1 MSMSNNNLIYT
12 LCRKI
17 RQSLCN
23 DVLRGVHQILYILT
37 IYPTDKDHAT
47 ISLETDNKD
56 IVKKINDILMNIIGT
71 PLFAHEETEN
81 QYSLDISFDNLLQ
94 LYTFLQLKYR

>member
-1 MSMSNNNLIYT
+1 MTNNNLIYA
-12 LCRKI
+12 LCQKI

-23 DVLRGVHQILYILT
+23 DVLHGVHQILYNLF
-37 IYPTDKDHAT
+37 IYVQDKDSAV
-47 ISLETDNKD
+47 IRLETNDKD

>member
-1 MSMSNNNLIYT
+1 MTNNNLIYT
-12 LCRKI
+12 LCQKI

-23 DVLRGVHQILYILT
+23 DVLHGVQQILYNLFIHVKN
-37 IYPTDKDHAT
+37 KDSAV
-47 ISLETDNKD
+47 IRLETDNKD

>member
-1 MSMSNNNLIYT
+1 MTNNNLIYT
-12 LCRKI
+12 LCQKI

-23 DVLRGVHQILYILT
+23 DV
-37 IYPTDKDHAT
+37 
-47 ISLETDNKD
+47 
-56 IVKKINDILMNIIGT
+56 LMNIIGT

>member
-1 MSMSNNNLIYT
+1 MSNNNLIYT
-12 LCRKI
+12 LCQKI

-23 DVLRGVHQILYILT
+23 DVLHGVHQILYSLFIHVQDEDRAV
-37 IYPTDKDHAT
+37 IH
-47 ISLETDNKD
+47 LETNNKD

>member
-1 MSMSNNNLIYT
+1 MN
-12 LCRKI
+12 
-17 RQSLCN
+17 
-23 DVLRGVHQILYILT
+23 T
-37 IYPTDKDHAT
+37 IG
-47 ISLETDNKD
+47 
-56 IVKKINDILMNIIGT
+56 M

>member
-1 MSMSNNNLIYT
+1 MTNNNLIYT
-12 LCRKI
+12 LCQKI

-23 DVLRGVHQILYILT
+23 DVLHGVQQILYNLFIHVKN
-37 IYPTDKDHAT
+37 KDSAV
-47 ISLETDNKD
+47 IRLETDNKD
-56 IVKKINDILMNIIGT
+56 IVKKIHDILMNIIGT

>member
-1 MSMSNNNLIYT
+1 MTNNNLIYT
-12 LCRKI
+12 LCQKI

-23 DVLRGVHQILYILT
+23 NVLHGIHQILYNLFI
-37 IYPTDKDHAT
+37 H
-47 ISLETDNKD
+47 LETDNKD
-56 IVKKINDILMNIIGT
+56 IVKKINDILMNTIGT

>member
-1 MSMSNNNLIYT
+1 
-12 LCRKI
+12 
-17 RQSLCN
+17 
-23 DVLRGVHQILYILT
+23 
-37 IYPTDKDHAT
+37 
-47 ISLETDNKD
+47 
-56 IVKKINDILMNIIGT
+56 MNIIGT

>member
-1 MSMSNNNLIYT
+1 MTNNNLIYT
-12 LCRKI
+12 LCQKI
-17 RQSLCN
+17 RQSLRN
-23 DVLRGVHQILYILT
+23 DVLHGVQQILYNLFIHVKN
-37 IYPTDKDHAT
+37 KDSAV
-47 ISLETDNKD
+47 IRLETDNKD

>member
-1 MSMSNNNLIYT
+1 MTNNNLIYT
-12 LCRKI
+12 LCQKI

-23 DVLRGVHQILYILT
+23 DVLLGVHQILYNLFIR
-37 IYPTDKDHAT
+37 
-47 ISLETDNKD
+47 LETDNKD

>member
-1 MSMSNNNLIYT
+1 MTNNNLIYT
-12 LCRKI
+12 LCQKI

-23 DVLRGVHQILYILT
+23 DVLYGVHQILYNLFIHVKN
-37 IYPTDKDHAT
+37 KDSAV
-47 ISLETDNKD
+47 IRLETDNKD
-56 IVKKINDILMNIIGT
+56 IVKKINDILMNTIGM
-71 PLFAHEETEN
+71 PLFAYEETEN

>member
-1 MSMSNNNLIYT
+1 M
-12 LCRKI
+12 
-17 RQSLCN
+17 CN
-23 DVLRGVHQILYILT
+23 DVLHGIHQILYNLFIHVKN
-37 IYPTDKDHAT
+37 KDSAV
-47 ISLETDNKD
+47 IRLETDNKD
-56 IVKKINDILMNIIGT
+56 IVKKINDILMNIIGI

>member
-1 MSMSNNNLIYT
+1 MTNNNLIYT
-12 LCRKI
+12 LCQKI

-23 DVLRGVHQILYILT
+23 DVLHGVQQILYNLFIHVKN
-37 IYPTDKDHAT
+37 KDSAV
-47 ISLETDNKD
+47 IRLETDNKD

-81 QYSLDISFDNLLQ
+81 QYSLDISFDNSLQ

>member
-1 MSMSNNNLIYT
+1 MY
-12 LCRKI
+12 
-17 RQSLCN
+17 
-23 DVLRGVHQILYILT
+23 GVHQILYNLFIHVKN
-37 IYPTDKDHAT
+37 KDST
-47 ISLETDNKD
+47 VIRLETDNKD

-71 PLFAHEETEN
+71 PLFAHEETKN

>member
-1 MSMSNNNLIYT
+1 MTNNNLIYT
-12 LCRKI
+12 LCQKI

-23 DVLRGVHQILYILT
+23 DVLHGVQQILYNLFIHVKN
-37 IYPTDKDHAT
+37 KDST
-47 ISLETDNKD
+47 VIRLETDNKD

>member
-1 MSMSNNNLIYT
+1 MANNNLIYS
-12 LCRKI
+12 LCQKI

-23 DVLRGVHQILYILT
+23 DVLRGVHQILYNLFIHVQ
-37 IYPTDKDHAT
+37 DKDSAV
-47 ISLETDNKD
+47 IRLETNNKD
-56 IVKKINDILMNIIGT
+56 IVKKINDILMSIIGT

>member
-1 MSMSNNNLIYT
+1 MTNNNLIYI
-12 LCRKI
+12 LCRKV

-23 DVLRGVHQILYILT
+23 DVLQGVHQILYNLF
-37 IYPTDKDHAT
+37 IYVQDKDSAV
-47 ISLETDNKD
+47 IRLETNDKD